1 MEIIAFKNMVWDLT
15 RQISDGMDELFR
27 PISAH
32 YGLTHMQLRILLELW
47 AEPESQTIG
56 SLGRALG
63 VTSGNM
69 SSMCK
74 RLEQEGFLIRFR
86 DIKDVRVVK
95 VALSEKGQDAA
106 LEIDRLAE
114 ERYASC
120 LQRLGKERMEVI
132 ASDLKEINAL
142 LHEMLA
148 SHQKGNVE

>member
-63 VTSGNM
+63 VTSGNCPLCVSVWNRKD
-69 SSMCK
+69 SSSD
-74 RLEQEGFLIRFR
+74 F
-86 DIKDVRVVK
+86 
-95 VALSEKGQDAA
+95 
-106 LEIDRLAE
+106 
-114 ERYASC
+114 
-120 LQRLGKERMEVI
+120 VI
-132 ASDLKEINAL
+132 
-142 LHEMLA
+142 
-148 SHQKGNVE
+148 

>member
-74 RLEQEGFLIRFR
+74 RLEQEGFLIL
-86 DIKDVRVVK
+86 KDERVVK